1 MANVVKVVEVMAAIF
16 RKEKL
21 EKDWCKIEPDIVNH
35 EPWDLSIC
43 REKCQECESK
53 DDCVHW
59 VKL

>member
-1 MANVVKVVEVMAAIF
+1 MKKGCDF
-16 RKEKL
+16 HKEKL
-21 EKDWCKIEPDIVNH
+21 EKDWCKIEPDVVNH